1 MTIAFIFR
9 CGRRRCRRG
18 EASGKYRQD
27 ERFHVTFQFDR
38 DLKSAEPQPANGCS
52 LTRLDSIKR

>member
-27 ERFHVTFQFDR
+27 ER
-38 DLKSAEPQPANGCS
+38 LMS
-52 LTRLDSIKR
+52 LSNLIEI